1 MNPREKAKELFEKYY
16 VELKEHNGFYD
27 LETAKQCVII
37 AVDEIIKTFRKDLP
51 KIGLGKGFWA
61 EVKQEINN
69 L

>member
-16 VELKEHNGFYD
+16 VELKVHKVFYD
-27 LETAKQCVII
+27 SQTAKQCAII
-37 AVDEIIKTFRKDLP
+37 AVNEIIKTFRKDLP
-51 KIGLGKGFWA
+51 EIGLGKGFWA

>member
-1 MNPREKAKELFEKYY
+1 MNPKEKAKELFEKYY
-16 VELKEHNGFYD
+16 VELKEHKGFYD

-37 AVDEIIKTFRKDLP
+37 TVDEIIKTFRKDLP
-51 KIGLGKGFWA
+51 EIGLGKGFWA